1 MGGARGASTE
11 MDHIGVVGLSWR
23 QGGPE
28 SIARFSRP
36 PEERVATLRALA
48 AALDVEE
55 AVYLSTCNRV
65 EVAFAVRDGR
75 AVGDRRRTVFE
86 VLTGKA
92 PEAGEAERCLRAW
105 TGEGAVEHLLLV
117 AAGLDSA
124 QLGETEIA
132 GQVRDALADARS
144 EGLAGNRLGGLFDSA
159 LKITRRVRGGTAL
172 GEGRTSL
179 AEIALDP
186 VREAFEASGAPIALL
201 GVSPMTERCAI
212 SLTALGAPLLIIN
225 RTLARAQELCA
236 QLGASSRARALDDF
250 RAAPEAVSALI
261 SATGAPGAVLTRDD
275 LARLLKTCAGSS
287 APLLVDF
294 AVPPDLDPHD
304 AAALGL
310 ERLGMDEITARASE
324 SRTRK
329 ASEAAQARE
338 LIDEALDRLRGQL
351 GRARLNA
358 AVAALQ
364 SNYRS
369 AAQESLEKL
378 LRQELRNVGEAERDA
393 LRRWTET
400 LARRFAHLPSRG
412 LRELAEHEGS
422 AAVRAFFAGAADEF
436 IAEMD
441 RALDHDIAHAHR
453 EDAEEPA

>member
-1 MGGARGASTE
+1 

-36 PEERVATLRALA
+36 PEERVAILRALA
-48 AALDVEE
+48 AALEVEE

-65 EVAFAVRDGR
+65 EVAFAVREGQD
-75 AVGDRRRTVFE
+75 VGDRRRIVFE
-86 VLTGKA
+86 VLTGAA
-92 PEAGEAERCLRAW
+92 PEAGEAERSLRAW
-105 TGEGAVEHLLLV
+105 AGEGAVEHLLLV

-132 GQVRDALADARS
+132 GQVREALSDARA
-144 EGLAGNRLGGLFDSA
+144 EGLAGRRLGGLFDSA
-159 LKITRRVRGGTAL
+159 LKISRRVRGGTAL

-186 VREAFEASGAPIALL
+186 VREAYEASGAPIALL
-201 GVSPMTERCAI
+201 GVSPMTERCAR
-212 SLTALGAPLLIIN
+212 SLSELGAPILIVN
-225 RTLARAQELCA
+225 RTLARAEALCA
-236 QLGASSRARALDDF
+236 KLGSGARARALAEF
-250 RAAPEAVSALI
+250 REAPEAVSALI
-261 SATGAPGAVLTRDD
+261 SATGAPNTVLQRAD
-275 LARLLKTCAGSS
+275 LSKLIKICSGGPN
-287 APLLVDF
+287 PLLVDF
-294 AVPPDLDPHD
+294 AVPPDFDPAD
-304 AAALGL
+304 AEALGL
-310 ERLGMDEITARASE
+310 QRLGMQDITARAAANRSH
-324 SRTRK
+324 K

-338 LIDEALDRLRGQL
+338 LIDDALDRLRGQL

-364 SNYRS
+364 SNYQS

-378 LRQELRNVGEAERDA
+378 LRQELRNVGEGERDA

-412 LRELAEHEGS
+412 LRELAGHEGS
-422 AAVRAFFAGAADEF
+422 DVVRAFFAGAADEF
-436 IAEMD
+436 LAEMD
-441 RALDHDIAHAHR
+441 RALEQDTVHARR
-453 EDAEEPA
+453 EDSEDQA

>member
-1 MGGARGASTE
+1 

-36 PEERVATLRALA
+36 PEERVAVLRALA
-48 AALDVEE
+48 AALKVEE

-65 EVAFAVRDGR
+65 EVAFAVREGQD
-75 AVGDRRRTVFE
+75 VGDRRRIVFE
-86 VLTGKA
+86 VLTGAA
-92 PEAGEAERCLRAW
+92 PQDGEAERSLRAW

-132 GQVRDALADARS
+132 GQVREALSDARS
-144 EGLAGNRLGGLFDSA
+144 EGLAGRRLGGLFDSA
-159 LKITRRVRGGTAL
+159 LKISRRVRGGTAL

-186 VREAFEASGAPIALL
+186 VRVAYENSGAPIALL
-201 GVSPMTERCAI
+201 GVSPMTERCAL
-212 SLTALGAPLLIIN
+212 SLTELGAPLLIVN
-225 RTLARAQELCA
+225 RTLARAETLCA
-236 QLGASSRARALDDF
+236 KLGAGSRARSLDDF

-261 SATGAPGAVLTRDD
+261 AATGSPHKVLDRTD
-275 LARLLKTCAGSS
+275 LTKLAKTCSGGPL
-287 APLLVDF
+287 PLLVDF
-294 AVPPDLDPHD
+294 AVPPDLDPQD
-304 AAALGL
+304 AAALDL
-310 ERLGMDEITARASE
+310 QRIGMEEITARAAAN
-324 SRTRK
+324 RTHK

-338 LIDEALDRLRGQL
+338 LIDQALDRLRGQL

-364 SNYRS
+364 TNYQS
-369 AAQESLEKL
+369 AAQESLERL
-378 LRQELRNVGEAERDA
+378 LRQELRNVGESEREA

-422 AAVRAFFAGAADEF
+422 DVVRAFFSGAADEF

-441 RALDHDIAHAHR
+441 RALEQDTVHAR
-453 EDAEEPA
+453 GEDQEDQA